1 MAIELG
7 RVKVDDLV
15 QNNYKVLGIGVNTS
29 SKVNGIF
36 QTNYTTLSQAKFNLI
51 NLILTRKGER
61 LQQPE
66 FGCDIWKCVFEQL
79 DESLLETKIESS
91 ILDSVEKWLPYIV
104 IDEIVFDYN
113 DIDIDNNK
121 IILDIKFSLASNR
134 SIGDSVTVNI

>member
-7 RVKVDDLV
+7 RVKVDDLA

-66 FGCDIWKCVFEQL
+66 FGCDIWKCIFEQL

-91 ILDSVEKWLPYIV
+91 ILEAVEKWLPYIV
-104 IDEIVFDYN
+104 IDEILFDYD

-134 SIGDSVTVNI
+134 NIGDSVTINI